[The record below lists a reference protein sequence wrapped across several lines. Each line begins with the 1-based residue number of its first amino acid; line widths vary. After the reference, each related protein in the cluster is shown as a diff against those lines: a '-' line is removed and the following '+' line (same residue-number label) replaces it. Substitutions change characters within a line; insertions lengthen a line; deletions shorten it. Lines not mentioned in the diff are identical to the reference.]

1 MVGETGAKT
10 SSMSLLVRGL
20 MAVVLA
26 VVVNVIIVFVSGSL
40 NIAPGFQPLSVPPV
54 VFLTAAGAV
63 GATVVYGL
71 LGRFVDDVNR
81 AFVRIAGV
89 VLLLSFV
96 PDIGL
101 LNADPAATVPGVVVL
116 MVMHV
121 IVAGVSVGALV
132 YWNRA

>member
-1 MVGETGAKT
+1 MVGKSGTRNGST
-10 SSMSLLVRGL
+10 SLLVRGG
-20 MAVVLA
+20 MAVVVA
-26 VVVNVIIVFVSGSL
+26 VVLNVIIVFVSGSL

-101 LNADPAATVPGVVVL
+101 LVADPAATVPGVVVL

-121 IVAGVSVGALV
+121 IVAGVAVGALV
-132 YWNRA
+132 YWDQA